1 MASSEEDKEQN
12 HSSSEDGIES
22 SSEDGIESS
31 LEEQIE
37 SSSNSRLGQFQAQN

>member
-22 SSEDGIESS
+22 SSE
-31 LEEQIE
+31 EQID